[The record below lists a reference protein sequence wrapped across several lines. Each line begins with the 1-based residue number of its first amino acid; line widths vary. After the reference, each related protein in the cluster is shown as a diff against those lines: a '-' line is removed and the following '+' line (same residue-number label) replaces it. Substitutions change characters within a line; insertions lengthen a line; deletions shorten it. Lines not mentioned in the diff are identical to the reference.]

1 MSYYF
6 AYGAN
11 MDQDLLRKRGESGPP
26 CGFVDLNLKKI
37 GNAILPNFTRGFSG
51 YSKTWHGATAT
62 AVEAPGKFI
71 QGVLYETTPLQEKAI
86 DCFEHADAR
95 EFPDTHKK
103 ISVKVSCDGKQYVA
117 YAYVSIDPKKSKV
130 SKEYL
135 ATLKRGYEQM
145 KFENLLRDVVR
156 LILRS

>member
-6 AYGAN
+6 AFGAN
-11 MDQDLLRKRGESGPP
+11 MDSDLLRRRGASGPP

-37 GNAILPNFTRGFSG
+37 GKAVLPDFTRRFSG

-62 AVEAPGKFI
+62 AVKEPGKFI
-71 QGVLYETTPLQEKAI
+71 QGILYETTPLQEKAI
-86 DCFEHADAR
+86 DCFEHADTR
-95 EFPDTHKK
+95 EYPDTHKK
-103 ISVKVSCDGKQYVA
+103 INVKVSCNGKQYDA
-117 YAYVSIDPKKSKV
+117 YAYVSIDPKKSKM

-135 ATLKRGYEQM
+135 TTLKRGYEQM
-145 KFENLLRDVVR
+145 KLENLLRDAVR

>member
-11 MDQDLLRKRGESGPP
+11 MDTDLLRKRGESGPP

-37 GNAILPNFTRGFSG
+37 GNAMLPNFTRGFSG
-51 YSKTWHGATAT
+51 YSKAWHGATAT
-62 AVEAPGKFI
+62 AIQAPGKFI
-71 QGVLYETTPLQEKAI
+71 QGVLYETTPLQERAI

-95 EFPDTHKK
+95 EYPDTHKK
-103 ISVKVSCDGKQYVA
+103 INVVVNCGGKEYTA
-117 YAYVSIDPKKSKV
+117 YAYVSIDPKKGEIP
-130 SKEYL
+130 KEYL

-145 KFENLLRDVVR
+145 KVENLIRDLVR
-156 LILRS
+156 LMLHS